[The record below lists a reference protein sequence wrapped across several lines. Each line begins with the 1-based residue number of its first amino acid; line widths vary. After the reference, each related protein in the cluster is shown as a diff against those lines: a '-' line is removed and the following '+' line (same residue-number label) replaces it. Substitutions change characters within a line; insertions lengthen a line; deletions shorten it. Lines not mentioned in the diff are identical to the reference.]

1 MATLGFDPHSGHW
14 VVGRGRMRKNAKE
27 CDVVNLVPFGVI
39 KIFFFKGKSSIHG
52 GFSLAMFD
60 C

>member
-1 MATLGFDPHSGHW
+1 VDIGLLEGE
-14 VVGRGRMRKNAKE
+14 RMRKNAKE

-39 KIFFFKGKSSIHG
+39 KYVFFFKGKSSIHG